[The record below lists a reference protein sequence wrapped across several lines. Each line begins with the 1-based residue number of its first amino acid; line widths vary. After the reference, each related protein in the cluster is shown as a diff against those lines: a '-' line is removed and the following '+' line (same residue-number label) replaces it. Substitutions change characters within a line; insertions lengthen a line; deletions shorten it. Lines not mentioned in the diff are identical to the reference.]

1 VTADGELVRAIER
14 NEADAWSACVLG
26 LAGLDG
32 NPLRAEVVVA
42 AGVRVPI
49 VAGLD
54 DPFFNNVVGLGV
66 DAPATADDLREIA
79 SAYEGR
85 SQTRWAVVVAPP
97 AAEAGLDALL
107 LGHGLEHGSDFA
119 KFVRS
124 TERPPVV
131 ASELRVE
138 RIDAD
143 DADIFAAINV
153 AAWEL
158 PAAAAGWFTGCV
170 GRAGWLHY
178 LCYDGSDPIATAA
191 MYVKDGLAWTSWAA
205 TRPDGRGRG
214 AQSAL
219 IAFRIR
225 DAADL
230 GCSHI
235 HTETYDEQADNPSQ
249 SYRNLTRAGFELAY
263 WRPNYYY
270 DGSRVG

>member
-1 VTADGELVRAIER
+1 VVLVVETVGAFGGAVFC
-14 NEADAWSACVLG
+14 EAFHDRGFDRFFALWSDE
-26 LAGLDG
+26 DG
-32 NPLRAEVVVA
+32 NARWS
-42 AGVRVPI
+42 
-49 VAGLD
+49 D
-54 DPFFNNVVGLGV
+54 VGLGV
-66 DAPATADDLREIA
+66 DAPATADDLQEIA

-138 RIDAD
+138 RIDAE

-153 AAWEL
+153 AAWDL
-158 PAAAAGWFTGCV
+158 PAAAAGWFTGSV

-178 LCYDGSDPIATAA
+178 FCYDGSDPIATAA

-205 TRPDGRGRG
+205 TRPDGRDRG

-219 IAFRIR
+219 IAVRIR

-263 WRPNYYY
+263 WRPRSPSPLTN
-270 DGSRVG
+270 RVPTSWQD